1 MAGSLPA
8 VVVVVIVI
16 VVVVVVVV
24 VIVVIAD
31 AVVIVDAVVVV
42 VISTSRSKVASIQFS
57 RQKSKVEAKPPT
69 NKKPP
74 KKLSVANQILI
85 HFCKQ
90 GPLQ

>member
-42 VISTSRSKVASIQFS
+42 FVVVVVDVISTSRSKVATIQFS
-57 RQKSKVEAKPPT
+57 LQKSKADAKTPT
-69 NKKPP
+69 NKKTAQKNFRLPTR
-74 KKLSVANQILI
+74 
-85 HFCKQ
+85 F
-90 GPLQ
+90 